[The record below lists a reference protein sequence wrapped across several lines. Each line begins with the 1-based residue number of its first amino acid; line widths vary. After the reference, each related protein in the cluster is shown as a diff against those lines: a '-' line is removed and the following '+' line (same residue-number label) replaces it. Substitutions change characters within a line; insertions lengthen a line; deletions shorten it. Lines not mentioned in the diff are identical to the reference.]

1 MKSLVEAMA
10 TFKDAC
16 YQYKK
21 LNKLNNVV
29 LKLGANDVWRP
40 STLTKRKGWC
50 LECCQHTDLTY
61 CQGCLIYHVCEWC
74 SQYNRCFLDDDPH
87 LLRMRTFRNE
97 ITKSDLENLI
107 NMYNTLFPINNK
119 IVHKFANT
127 IKQYKCRNEYLTQ
140 WYNHFLMPITLQSL
154 SIELDG
160 DIYYIFGYYD
170 DMHKINQTPFS
181 FTNLINKYDM
191 LLLDSIN
198 FDRMAFLPLTLQ
210 QEYALRYFSKSRFIT
225 ERRKCIEILHF
236 SDNILDNLHNPNF
249 TLQVIR
255 NCSNM
260 SVEWNKACNLIRNMS
275 DYFDILKSSHTEFY
289 DISPRCR
296 MFTQYKLKIASK
308 LIKPNYVASNHNSL
322 ATEVHN
328 CKWCS
333 INNNSIVWND
343 FRIKNVYN
351 DIFNFIRALVK
362 SNLYVGHCSSE
373 EKIYE
378 SIKDVLNVCKENEW
392 NMLVTEMFN
401 QLEPITLNKDNY
413 ILLNHE
419 INWNVMNVLINSI
432 GKVPKILTLSDVIL
446 ILRIIIYDWF
456 DIRFMRNTPMTTFTV
471 DKLKQL
477 YAKDRTAEYDSGVS
491 DIE

>member
-21 LNKLNNVV
+21 LNKLNNAV

-50 LECCQHTDLTY
+50 LDCCQHADLTY

-74 SQYNRCFLDDDPH
+74 SQYSRCFLHNDPP

-97 ITKSDLENLI
+97 ITQSDLENSI
-107 NMYNTLFPINNK
+107 NMYDTLFPINQK
-119 IVHKFANT
+119 IVNKFANA
-127 IKQYKCRNEYLTQ
+127 IKQHQCRNEYLIQ
-140 WYNHFLMPITLQSL
+140 WYNHFLPPITLQSS

-181 FTNLINKYDM
+181 FTNLIRKYDVS
-191 LLLDSIN
+191 LLDSIH

-210 QEYALRYFSKSRFIT
+210 PEYALRYFPKSRFIT
-225 ERRKCIEILHF
+225 ERRKCIELSPF
-236 SDNILDNLHNPNF
+236 SDNILNDLHNPNF
-249 TLQVIR
+249 PLQVVR

-260 SVEWNKACNLIRNMS
+260 SVAWNKACNLIRNVS
-275 DYFDILKSSHTEFY
+275 NYFNISKSSPTESY
-289 DISPRCR
+289 NVSPRCR
-296 MFTQYKLKIASK
+296 VFTQYKLKIASPS
-308 LIKPNYVASNHNSL
+308 ITPNYVASNHNSL

-333 INNNSIVWND
+333 INNNSIVWTD
-343 FRIKNVYN
+343 FRIKNVPN
-351 DIFNFIRALVK
+351 DIFPFIRALVK

-378 SIKDVLNVCKENEW
+378 SIQDILNVCKENEW
-392 NMLVTEMFN
+392 NMLVTEIFN
-401 QLEPITLNKDNY
+401 QLDPIKLNEDSY
-413 ILLNHE
+413 VLLNPE
-419 INWNVMNVLINSI
+419 INWNVLNVLINSI
-432 GKVPKILTLSDVIL
+432 GKVPKILTLNDVIS

-456 DIRFMRNTPMTTFTV
+456 DIRFMRTTPMTTFTV
-471 DKLKQL
+471 NKLKQL
-477 YAKDRTAEYDSGVS
+477 YEKDKTAEYDSGIS
-491 DIE
+491 DVE

>member
-1 MKSLVEAMA
+1 MA

-21 LNKLNNVV
+21 LNKLNNAV

-40 STLTKRKGWC
+40 STLTKCKGWC
-50 LECCQHTDLTY
+50 LDCCQHTDLTY

-74 SQYNRCFLDDDPH
+74 SQYSRCFLDNDPH

-107 NMYNTLFPINNK
+107 NMYNTLFPINQK
-119 IVHKFANT
+119 IVNKFANT
-127 IKQYKCRNEYLTQ
+127 IKQHKCRNEYLIQ

-160 DIYYIFGYYD
+160 DVYYIFGYYD
-170 DMHKINQTPFS
+170 SMRDINQTPFS
-181 FTNLINKYDM
+181 FTNLIDMYDK
-191 LLLDSIN
+191 LLLDNVN
-198 FDRMAFLPLTLQ
+198 FNRMSFLPVALQ
-210 QEYALRYFSKSRFIT
+210 QEYALRYFSKSRFIS
-225 ERRKCIEILHF
+225 EKRKCISDLHF
-236 SDNILDNLHNPNF
+236 STNVIENLHNPSF
-249 TLQVIR
+249 KIQITR
-255 NCSNM
+255 NCSEL
-260 SVEWNKACNLIRNMS
+260 SSDWNKACNLIRNIS
-275 DYFDILKSSHTEFY
+275 NYFDILKSSHTESY
-289 DISPRCR
+289 NVSPRCR
-296 MFTQYKLKIASK
+296 VFTQYKLKIASK

-333 INNNSIVWND
+333 INNNSIVWTD

-378 SIKDVLNVCKENEW
+378 YIKDVLDVCDDEKW
-392 NMLVTEMFN
+392 KMAVTEIFN
-401 QLEPITLNKDNY
+401 CLEPVELDTVKYVLF
-413 ILLNHE
+413 NHE
-419 INWNVMNVLINSI
+419 VNWDVINLLVQSV
-432 GKVPKILTLSDVIL
+432 GKVPQILTLND
-446 ILRIIIYDWF
+446 IIIIMKSIIYEWF
-456 DIRFMRNTPMTTFTV
+456 DIRYMRNTPMTTFTV
-471 DKLKQL
+471 YKLRQL
-477 YAKDRTAEYDSGVS
+477 CTGVKTVDYDSGIS
-491 DIE
+491 DVE